1 MKINKNWVKQMD
13 MNFKLIVLIIIFV
26 FIFFAVVAEAKMR
39 ESLKKKMRDSG
50 NLYVHSNHLLT
61 SLSGLNNLTSVGWN
75 LSIISNNALVDLLID
90 DLCLV
95 GADFKIVS
103 NLTLCNDLA
112 NNLKDQIQACPNGGI
127 GGGIYIDNK
136 NCSQS

>member
-61 SLSGLNNLTSVGWN
+61 SLSG
-75 LSIISNNALVDLLID
+75 
-90 DLCLV
+90 
-95 GADFKIVS
+95 
-103 NLTLCNDLA
+103 
-112 NNLKDQIQACPNGGI
+112 
-127 GGGIYIDNK
+127 
-136 NCSQS
+136 